1 MRENMSQTKN
11 LVGLEVKNT
20 EVLAVCV
27 GDKGGIIDS
36 FRFPLT
42 SDGELSAQIIRA
54 INKAKE
60 KFEDFEKI
68 GIALPGLLNLKT
80 KQIAFST
87 RIPEIVEYDIL
98 SEIEN
103 ATGLPVTIQ
112 NDANA
117 AAFAEHVYG
126 AGKGSKN
133 LFYATVGAGI
143 GGALI
148 LDDKL
153 WLGESGFAGEF
164 GHIAINSEG
173 MKLEDLASTG
183 NILRRTRNWLHKD
196 SASSLNVIGEENI
209 TITDVVEAANHEDDF
224 AQLML
229 ERTGAYIGTAIAGV
243 INLLNIKKI
252 VIGGEIMQ
260 AEEIVLDAIV
270 QRAKELS
277 FMPSFESTTISA
289 GTLGENASAIGVAL
303 LSDKSGG

>member
-11 LVGLEVKNT
+11 LVGLEVKHS
-20 EVLAVCV
+20 EVLAVCL
-27 GDKGGIIDS
+27 GEMGGVIDS
-36 FRFPLT
+36 FRFPIT
-42 SDGELSAQIIRA
+42 SDGKLSSQIISA
-54 INKAKE
+54 INEAKE
-60 KFEDFEKI
+60 KFENFEKI
-68 GIALPGLLNLKT
+68 GIALPGLVNLKT

-87 RIPEIVEYDIL
+87 RIPEIAEFDIL

-103 ATGLPVTIQ
+103 TTGLPVTIQ

-117 AAFAEHVYG
+117 AAFAEHIYG

-164 GHIAINSEG
+164 GHISINSEG
-173 MKLEDLASTG
+173 MKLEDLASTA

-209 TITDVVEAANHEDDF
+209 TITDVVEAANHDDDF

-229 ERTGAYIGTAIAGV
+229 ERTGTYIGTAIAGV

-260 AEEIVLDAIV
+260 AEEVVLDAII

-277 FMPSFESTTISA
+277 FTPSFKSTTISA

-303 LSDKSGG
+303 LSDSPGG